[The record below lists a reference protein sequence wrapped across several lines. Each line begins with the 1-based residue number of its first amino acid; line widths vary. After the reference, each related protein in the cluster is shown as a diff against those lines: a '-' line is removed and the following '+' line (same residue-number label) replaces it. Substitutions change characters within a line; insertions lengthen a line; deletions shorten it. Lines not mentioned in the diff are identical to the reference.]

1 MCSKLYNRWKRP
13 LKSCAA
19 NTNFDNPLQSEIE
32 KQAEV
37 DVGIFRSLRKF
48 FRRSTEE
55 EKILLLEKKYLK
67 KYLQYY
73 KHYTDGMTLV
83 EMRFAK
89 RFLDS
94 SAIPKPCLEVEPT
107 DSPFTCCQYFCFKK
121 NSKTTPKAGKR
132 VTFKQRLVQS
142 RQINVSLE
150 SSDDEIGNATSNEAP
165 VGSSSV
171 RTSIVTA
178 VDTNHSS
185 IDDNDSDFQEVSLG
199 KTE

>member
-37 DVGIFRSLRKF
+37 DVGIRFRSLRKF

-107 DSPFTCCQYFCFKK
+107 DS